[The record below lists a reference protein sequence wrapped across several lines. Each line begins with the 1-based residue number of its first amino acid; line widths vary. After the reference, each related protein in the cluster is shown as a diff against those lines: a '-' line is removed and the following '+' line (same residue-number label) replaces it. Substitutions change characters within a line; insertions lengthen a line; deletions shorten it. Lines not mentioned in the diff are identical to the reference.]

1 MLNEPINKIR
11 HSLAHLLAAAVLEKD
26 RGAKLGIGPTIENGF
41 YYDILTSTPISDAH
55 LPAIEKKIREMI
67 KRNLEFKKEEIS
79 ADEARELFKNQPFKL
94 ELIEELA
101 QDKKP
106 ILIYKTVSPNQSSD
120 VNGQMSNVFTDL
132 CAGPHINHTKEIN
145 PDAFK
150 LTKIAGAY
158 WRGSEKNQMLTR
170 IYGVAFE
177 TKKELDEYLKAQEE
191 AAKRDHRVLGEK
203 LELFTFSD
211 KVGKGLPLWLPK
223 GAFIRKKLED
233 YMREKE
239 EAAGYQFVITPH
251 LTKKDLYEQSGHLA
265 HYKEDMYAPIEIDEE
280 NYYLKPMNCPH
291 HHMIYQAKQRSYK
304 ELPLRLAE
312 FGTVYRFERSGVLT
326 GLIRTRG
333 FTQNDA
339 HIYCAEEQLTSE
351 LLNTLKIFK
360 KVYKDFGIKNYYFR
374 LSLPDFANTEKYGN
388 IENKKQWESAA
399 KQAKFALEKIGA
411 KYEAVAGEASFYGPK
426 IDIQIKNVAGK
437 EDTIATMQI
446 DFFMPERF
454 DLYYINQK
462 GEKERPVIIHRAIMG
477 SFDRFFAFL
486 IEKYAGAFPLWL
498 APTQVL
504 IIPIGSS
511 HKKYAKEVYKALTAQ
526 NIRVELKDDNE
537 TVGKKI
543 RNGEQQ
549 KIPYILV
556 VGDKEIKSKSVAVRQ
571 RDKGDLGARKLTT
584 FLKQLQEEVEKKK

>member
-1 MLNEPINKIR
+1 MENEDKLHKIR
-11 HSLAHLLAAAVLEKD
+11 HSLAHLLAAAVLGKD
-26 RGAKLGIGPTIENGF
+26 HDAKLGIGPVIENGF
-41 YYDILTSTPISDAH
+41 YYDIQTSSPLSEQQ
-55 LPAIEKKIREMI
+55 LPGIEKRMREMI
-67 KRNLEFKKEEIS
+67 KQGLVFEKEEVGEDK
-79 ADEARELFKNQPFKL
+79 AKELFKSQPFKL
-94 ELIEELA
+94 ELIGELIEN
-101 QDKKP
+101 KKQ
-106 ILIYKTVSPNQSSD
+106 ITVYKTVAPNQ
-120 VNGQMSNVFTDL
+120 QSNVFIDL
-132 CAGPHINHTKEIN
+132 CAGPHINHMKEIN

-239 EAAGYQFVITPH
+239 EEAGYQFVITPH

-291 HHMIYQAKQRSYK
+291 HHMIYQAKPRSYK

-339 HIYCAEEQLTSE
+339 HIYCTNEQLTSE
-351 LLNTLKIFK
+351 LISTLKMFK
-360 KVYKDFGIKNYYFR
+360 KVYKDFGIKDYYFR
-374 LSLPDFANTEKYGN
+374 LSLPDFANAEKYGD
-388 IENKKQWESAA
+388 IENKNLWESAA
-399 KQAKFALEKIGA
+399 KQAKYALEKLGV

-426 IDIQIKNVAGK
+426 IDIQTKNVFGK

-454 DLYYINQK
+454 DLYYIDNNGNKQ
-462 GEKERPVIIHRAIMG
+462 RPMVIHRAIMG

-511 HKKYAKEVYKALTAQ
+511 HKKYAKEVYKALTDQ

-556 VGDKEIKSKSVAVRQ
+556 VGDKEIKSKSVAVRK
-571 RDKGDLGARKLTT
+571 RDKGDLGARKLTV
-584 FLKQLQEEVEKKK
+584 FLKQLREEIEKKK